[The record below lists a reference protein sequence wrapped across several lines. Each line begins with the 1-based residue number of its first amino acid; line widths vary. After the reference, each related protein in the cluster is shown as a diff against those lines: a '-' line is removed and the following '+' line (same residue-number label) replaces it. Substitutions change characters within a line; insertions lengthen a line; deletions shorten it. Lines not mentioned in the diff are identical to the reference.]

1 MPAADASTPA
11 APVPRPHLGHLRRLT
26 DDTGMIQHALGPVP
40 NRATGYTADDNAR
53 ALLVCLE
60 AIRAGDREAEEL
72 AGTYLAF
79 LAWALGPD
87 GWFHNNFSYD
97 RRPLPEEPSEDCQGR
112 CLWALAAAA
121 RHWAGTSQG
130 RAAARFFQQG
140 LAAAPRLRH
149 VRGRANLVVALAEWL
164 GGEDGAEGAG
174 SPAEGPARAAVED
187 LLRQAAGALVRAWE
201 TCRGP
206 GWEWFEDCLTYDNAM
221 LPYALLRAARVTGD
235 RRYREAGL
243 ATLEFLAGVTF
254 RNGLFWAVGNKGWY
268 PRGGQPAPFDQQPV
282 EAGTTVLACLEA
294 WRLTGDPGWAE
305 RAVQAGLWFTGRNAL
320 GLSLYDPDT
329 GGCRDG
335 LRERDTNPNQG
346 AESTL
351 AWLWAAY
358 ALHAQPLPI
367 TQPARR

>member
-1 MPAADASTPA
+1 M
-11 APVPRPHLGHLRRLT
+11 
-26 DDTGMIQHALGPVP
+26 
-40 NRATGYTADDNAR
+40 
-53 ALLVCLE
+53 
-60 AIRAGDREAEEL
+60 
-72 AGTYLAF
+72 
-79 LAWALGPD
+79 
-87 GWFHNNFSYD
+87 
-97 RRPLPEEPSEDCQGR
+97 
-112 CLWALAAAA
+112 
-121 RHWAGTSQG
+121 
-130 RAAARFFQQG
+130 
-140 LAAAPRLRH
+140 
-149 VRGRANLVVALAEWL
+149 
-164 GGEDGAEGAG
+164 
-174 SPAEGPARAAVED
+174 ED

-201 TCRGP
+201 TCRGS
-206 GWEWFEDCLTYDNAM
+206 GWEWFEDCLTYDNAL
-221 LPYALLRAARVTGD
+221 LPYALLRAVRVTGD

-254 RNGLFWAVGNKGWY
+254 RDGLFWAVGNKGWY

-305 RAVQAGLWFTGRNAL
+305 RAMEAGLWFTGRNAL
-320 GLSLYDPDT
+320 GLPLYDPDT

-367 TQPARR
+367 TQPVGR